1 MRVKK
6 LILAAIGVMCLQTSA
21 YGEWGSFQCRRDC
34 RKDTC
39 ADESRKEAC
48 EANCAHLD
56 PSILLACQ
64 EATPQVSSQV
74 TRPTPPPRGG
84 QVQSRPLP
92 RPLPQASSMESASK
106 GDEVQAQPETKPTT
120 PRVRPQAQVFSKPP
134 LERQSSVRTDEP
146 SGLHQSINTGPS
158 ELKKQPS
165 ENKGPHMP
173 TQHVPTASYGFTY
186 TSDEVS
192 RLLKGL
198 LDDQIK
204 EITTGCGSAI
214 NKIQGGLE
222 IIKVDQNAQA
232 IDLLKRGTGF
242 IALIMGE
249 KKEAIEW
256 VQTFDVNKHL
266 SEEDLKKYKIEQKEV
281 NSKEKLSL
289 DVLKKIYQKSQEK
302 SLLVAQ
308 DCKVKSTQFQGW
320 LEEYM
325 AKREGENKS
334 PRRRFFGGRGG

>member
-6 LILAAIGVMCLQTSA
+6 LLLATIGVICLQTGA

-34 RKDTC
+34 RQDSC
-39 ADESRKEAC
+39 ADEKRKEAC

-56 PSILLACQ
+56 PSILLACR
-64 EATPQVSSQV
+64 EATPQPQAA
-74 TRPTPPPRGG
+74 TRPVPPPRRGALPPQPQSQPQSLSVEPTSQNNEG
-84 QVQSRPLP
+84 QTQL
-92 RPLPQASSMESASK
+92 
-106 GDEVQAQPETKPTT
+106 ETKPTT
-120 PRVRPQAQVFSKPP
+120 PRVRPQAQMFTKPP
-134 LERQSSVRTDEP
+134 LERQPSVVRTDEP
-146 SGLHQSINTGPS
+146 SGLHQSVDTASLG
-158 ELKKQPS
+158 LKKQPS
-165 ENKGPHMP
+165 EEPHKS
-173 TQHVPTASYGFTY
+173 TQHVSTASSGFTY